1 MNFIKIILLAIAL
14 ELFSC
19 LGLISSKQ
27 DIARQKVQLK
37 NMNETTISIHKARA
51 AACKDCLVVN
61 INTLNP

>member
-1 MNFIKIILLAIAL
+1 MQFIKIILLAIAL

-37 NMNETTISIHKARA
+37 NVNETTISIHKERA
-51 AACKDCLVVN
+51 AACKDSLVVS
-61 INTLNP
+61 INTLYP